1 MRAMISL
8 LLSALLITFGS
19 TSTCCAQKPASVP
32 QKDAVPVNPQPSQS
46 PQQNVEV
53 VPGQMIL
60 QEGTPV
66 KLRLTRNV
74 SSADATVGESV
85 DFEVLDEIV
94 VNGIVVI
101 PKGGTAIG
109 TVTEAVPKRRMG
121 RAGKLEIVLDYV
133 RLADT
138 EKAPIRAVK
147 DAKGGSHVGAMTIGI
162 VATGLVFFPAAP
174 LFLLMHGKDITVPK
188 GAEVTGYVNGDLKL
202 LTARFT
208 PHSVEANADALNGPR
223 PASSQNGALVVPAAL
238 EIHSIPDSG
247 EIYVDGSFVGDT
259 PATIK
264 LTPGQHTIKVT
275 FKGYR
280 DWSREISVESGS
292 EAHLSPSLEK
302 QDQGIQGQSA
312 STTEQETTPTP
323 EAKPNQN

>member
-1 MRAMISL
+1 
-8 LLSALLITFGS
+8 
-19 TSTCCAQKPASVP
+19 
-32 QKDAVPVNPQPSQS
+32 
-46 PQQNVEV
+46 
-53 VPGQMIL
+53 MIL
-60 QEGTPV
+60 QDGTPL

-74 SSADATVGESV
+74 SSADATVGQSV

-94 VNGIVVI
+94 LNGIVVI

-121 RAGKLEIVLDYV
+121 RAGKLEIALDYV

-147 DAKGGSHVGAMTIGI
+147 SAKGGSHVGAMTVGI

-202 LTARFT
+202 VAARFK
-208 PHSVEANADALNGPR
+208 PHSVEANADALNGPQ
-223 PASSQNGALVVPAAL
+223 STSVQNVALVLPGAL

-247 EIYVDGSFVGDT
+247 EIYADGSFVGNT
-259 PATIK
+259 PAIIK

-275 FKGYR
+275 FKGYK
-280 DWSREISVESGS
+280 DWSHEISVQSGS
-292 EAHLSPSLEK
+292 EARLSPSLEK
-302 QDQGIQGQSA
+302 QDEGIQGQSA
-312 STTEQETTPTP
+312 PTTAQGTPPTL